1 MFPIEWMLD
10 PNPPNSTIGLM
21 LISMIL
27 MFISTLANRLLV
39 DQKKMREWR
48 TEINE
53 WNTKFREALKKKDSK
68 LIEKLKKQQPR
79 ILQLQ
84 AKMFKQS
91 MKVTAIFFVP
101 FMLIFIFLSGNYG
114 TYPVAQIPGLFPIPF
129 YYWYLICTTFFN
141 IIFSRLLGVSLGG
154 MD

>member
-1 MFPIEWMLD
+1 MFPIEWILD

-84 AKMFKQS
+84 AKMFKN
-91 MKVTAIFFVP
+91 F
-101 FMLIFIFLSGNYG
+101 
-114 TYPVAQIPGLFPIPF
+114 
-129 YYWYLICTTFFN
+129 
-141 IIFSRLLGVSLGG
+141 
-154 MD
+154 